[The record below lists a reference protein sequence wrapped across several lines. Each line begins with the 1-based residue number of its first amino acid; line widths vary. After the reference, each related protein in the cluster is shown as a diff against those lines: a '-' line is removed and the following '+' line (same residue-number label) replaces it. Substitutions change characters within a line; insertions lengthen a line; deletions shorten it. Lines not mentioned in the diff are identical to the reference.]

1 MDLLFSTI
9 IQFSIMFTMWQG
21 YWGHKTCDIACRDN
35 ILSTRIIFE
44 WHD

>member
-21 YWGHKTCDIACRDN
+21 YWATKYVVLHVEITY
-35 ILSTRIIFE
+35 LSTRIIFG

>member
-9 IQFSIMFTMWQG
+9 IKFSIMFTMWQG

-35 ILSTRIIFE
+35 IFVYQNYL
-44 WHD
+44 WMA

>member
-21 YWGHKTCDIACRDN
+21 HLGHITSDIACGDN
-35 ILSTRIIFE
+35 IFVYQNYL
-44 WHD
+44 WMA